1 MLGWKGEN
9 CFHTYTFRC
18 IYIENNTVINTTIDV
33 INTKVYEL
41 QNYQMD
47 FLGLPIDS
55 TANIET
61 YYVATDA
68 DGMIDDIDD
77 ADSLKV
83 IYRYQKVICFNNP
96 S

>member
-1 MLGWKGEN
+1 MLKEGEYKIL
-9 CFHTYTFRC
+9 T
-18 IYIENNTVINTTIDV
+18 
-33 INTKVYEL
+33 
-41 QNYQMD
+41 
-47 FLGLPIDS
+47 G
-55 TANIET
+55 ANVKWESDQH
-61 YYVATDA
+61 YVATDA

>member
-1 MLGWKGEN
+1 
-9 CFHTYTFRC
+9 
-18 IYIENNTVINTTIDV
+18 
-33 INTKVYEL
+33 
-41 QNYQMD
+41 MD
-47 FLGLPIDS
+47 FFGLPIDS